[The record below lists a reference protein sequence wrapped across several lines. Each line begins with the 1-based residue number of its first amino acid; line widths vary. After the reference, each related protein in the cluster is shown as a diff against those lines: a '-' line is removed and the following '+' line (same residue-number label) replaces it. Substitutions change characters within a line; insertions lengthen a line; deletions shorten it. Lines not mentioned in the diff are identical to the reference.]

1 MIASRLNAR
10 LLSSRGHRTIGC
22 SEIGVPPSELSEHF
36 GKLLEEEEEVGRD
49 VVFSVEGESF
59 AAHKLVLAARS
70 PVFKAEFYGEMIE
83 RGTFSIDIKDMQ
95 TSVFR
100 ALLNFIYTDV
110 LPADIGDRRGVSSS
124 SSPSSL
130 TIFRRNRRRRSP
142 LPSTHPRVSKKKKT
156 VSRHTTESEEGRHS
170 FEIVGYSLQKGIGV
184 DEFVES
190 ATFAV
195 GGYDWCIRFYPDGK
209 GDGAKDYISVY
220 LELLTKDCAVRAA
233 YNLRLVNLAT
243 GLPKSVYSETT
254 HRMFNSEDSS
264 KFAPHYATFMHR
276 SQLEMEASG
285 YIKDDRLT
293 IECFLNVVVKE
304 SMASNTVK
312 AHELIK
318 VPPSDILENF
328 GELLEKGEGA
338 DVTFV
343 VGGEKIAAHKIP
355 RSSVFKAELYGQ
367 MKEKRARRVTVEDMQ
382 PDVFRGL
389 LHFIYTDSLPDM
401 DDLSDDDYYEM
412 IRLLLV
418 AADRYAMDRMKLQC
432 ESILGEHLDV
442 QTVATTLALA
452 DQHNCNGLKDV
463 CIEFIATQ
471 NKMDDV
477 VATEGYA
484 DLKRT
489 CPSVLVD
496 VFEKASKLRRI

>member
-1 MIASRLNAR
+1 M
-10 LLSSRGHRTIGC
+10 
-22 SEIGVPPSELSEHF
+22 
-36 GKLLEEEEEVGRD
+36 
-49 VVFSVEGESF
+49 
-59 AAHKLVLAARS
+59 
-70 PVFKAEFYGEMIE
+70 
-83 RGTFSIDIKDMQ
+83 
-95 TSVFR
+95 
-100 ALLNFIYTDV
+100 
-110 LPADIGDRRGVSSS
+110 
-124 SSPSSL
+124 
-130 TIFRRNRRRRSP
+130 
-142 LPSTHPRVSKKKKT
+142 VSKKKKT

-170 FEIVGYSLQKGIGV
+170 FEIVGYSLKKGIGV

-233 YNLRLVNLAT
+233 YDLRLVNLAT

-293 IECFLNVVVKE
+293 IECFVTVVVQE

-343 VGGEKIAAHKIP
+343 VGGEKIAAHKIVLAA

-367 MKEKRARRVTVEDMQ
+367 MKEKRARRVTVEDM
-382 PDVFRGL
+382 
-389 LHFIYTDSLPDM
+389 
-401 DDLSDDDYYEM
+401 
-412 IRLLLV
+412 
-418 AADRYAMDRMKLQC
+418 
-432 ESILGEHLDV
+432 
-442 QTVATTLALA
+442 
-452 DQHNCNGLKDV
+452 
-463 CIEFIATQ
+463 
-471 NKMDDV
+471 
-477 VATEGYA
+477 
-484 DLKRT
+484 
-489 CPSVLVD
+489 
-496 VFEKASKLRRI
+496 

>member
-1 MIASRLNAR
+1 M
-10 LLSSRGHRTIGC
+10 
-22 SEIGVPPSELSEHF
+22 
-36 GKLLEEEEEVGRD
+36 
-49 VVFSVEGESF
+49 
-59 AAHKLVLAARS
+59 
-70 PVFKAEFYGEMIE
+70 
-83 RGTFSIDIKDMQ
+83 
-95 TSVFR
+95 
-100 ALLNFIYTDV
+100 
-110 LPADIGDRRGVSSS
+110 
-124 SSPSSL
+124 
-130 TIFRRNRRRRSP
+130 
-142 LPSTHPRVSKKKKT
+142 VSKKKNT
-156 VSRHTTESEEGRHS
+156 TASRHTTESEEGTHS

-184 DEFVES
+184 DEFIES

-195 GGYDWCIRFYPDGK
+195 GGYDWCIRFYPHGK

-220 LELLTKDCAVRAA
+220 LELLTKNCAVRAA
-233 YNLRLVNLAT
+233 YDLRLVNLAT

-254 HRMFNSEDSS
+254 HRMFNSDDSS

-293 IECFLNVVVKE
+293 IECFLTVIVKE

-312 AHELIK
+312 AHELIN
-318 VPPSDILENF
+318 VPPSDLSENF
-328 GELLEKGEGA
+328 GELLEKGEGS

-343 VGGEKIAAHKIP
+343 VGGEKIAAHKIILAA

-463 CIEFIATQ
+463 CIEFITNQ

-496 VFEKASKLRRI
+496 VFEKASSVEFKC

>member
-1 MIASRLNAR
+1 M
-10 LLSSRGHRTIGC
+10 
-22 SEIGVPPSELSEHF
+22 
-36 GKLLEEEEEVGRD
+36 
-49 VVFSVEGESF
+49 
-59 AAHKLVLAARS
+59 
-70 PVFKAEFYGEMIE
+70 
-83 RGTFSIDIKDMQ
+83 
-95 TSVFR
+95 
-100 ALLNFIYTDV
+100 
-110 LPADIGDRRGVSSS
+110 
-124 SSPSSL
+124 
-130 TIFRRNRRRRSP
+130 
-142 LPSTHPRVSKKKKT
+142 VSKKKKT

-170 FEIVGYSLQKGIGV
+170 FEIVGYSLKKGIGV

-233 YNLRLVNLAT
+233 YDLRLVNLAT

-293 IECFLNVVVKE
+293 IECFVTVVVQE

-328 GELLEKGEGA
+328 GKLLEKGEGA

-343 VGGEKIAAHKIP
+343 VGGEKIAAHKIVLAA

-367 MKEKRARRVTVEDMQ
+367 MKEKRA
-382 PDVFRGL
+382 RGL

-477 VATEGYA
+477 AM
-484 DLKRT
+484 LRT